1 MLVTF
6 PVVIHCCLPTK
17 GLLQPPTIFL
27 TKLLTAKIKPL
38 MPNPDS
44 FWMVSF
50 RPDSEETVSELS
62 EKLTGITTINDS
74 ISAPFAHLVLP
85 EFKVPP
91 LSTLI
96 NLSENLSKTESLTNQ
111 TLQKI
116 VETLKLLAN
125 SKPAAFARKKTNNSN
140 SGGQAGEDDNLIMED
155 GRSYETYLFKNWEW
169 NRGKYNRVENRTLED
184 LVEVLVKEVTLI
196 DNSHKLKLASY
207 NQAKAQASASLRK
220 RTGNL
225 SVKSLADV
233 VTKENF
239 VSTDSEFLETLL
251 VAVPNNH
258 VKEWNNSYER
268 LTPLVVPRSS
278 TKIAQDEDYTLFNV
292 TVFKKIKE
300 EYSQKCREKK
310 FIVRDFVYDESEIE
324 KSRTQQKEYEQ
335 HEKELWSELLRLSRI
350 NFSETFQVIVH
361 LKVIQTYIESLL
373 RYGLPA
379 HYCTIVIKPEPKNL
393 KKILHQLSSFY
404 NSLESNTNG
413 STKNQKTKL
422 DKHVND
428 QDELVGGEYASVL
441 EKEVFDFVLF
451 EIFDPKR
458 NSKDH

>member
-1 MLVTF
+1 
-6 PVVIHCCLPTK
+6 
-17 GLLQPPTIFL
+17 
-27 TKLLTAKIKPL
+27 

-44 FWMVSF
+44 FWIVSF
-50 RPDSEETVSELS
+50 RPDSEDTISELS
-62 EKLTGITTINDS
+62 EKLSGITTINES
-74 ISAPFAHLVLP
+74 ISAPFAHLILP

-96 NLSENLSKTESLTNQ
+96 SLSENLSKTEALTNQ

-125 SKPAAFARKKTNNSN
+125 SKPSAFARKKPNSN
-140 SGGQAGEDDNLIMED
+140 SGEASEDDNLIMED
-155 GRSYETYLFKNWEW
+155 GKSYESYLFKNWEW

-207 NQAKAQASASLRK
+207 NQAKGQASAALRK
-220 RTGNL
+220 RMGNL
-225 SVKSLADV
+225 SVKSIADV
-233 VTKENF
+233 VTKDNF
-239 VSTDSEFLETLL
+239 VSSDSEFLETLL
-251 VAVPNNH
+251 VAVPNND
-258 VKEWNNSYER
+258 VKEWNNTYER

-292 TVFKKIKE
+292 TVFKKIKA

-393 KKILHQLSSFY
+393 KKILHQLTTFY
-404 NSLESNTNG
+404 NSLESNANS
-413 STKNQKTKL
+413 STKKQKTKA
-422 DKHVND
+422 DKHISD
-428 QDELVGGEYASVL
+428 QDEPIGGEYASVL
-441 EKEVFDFVLF
+441 EQEVFDFVLF

>member
-1 MLVTF
+1 
-6 PVVIHCCLPTK
+6 
-17 GLLQPPTIFL
+17 
-27 TKLLTAKIKPL
+27 

-44 FWMVSF
+44 FWIVSF
-50 RPDSEETVSELS
+50 RPDSEDTVSELT
-62 EKLTGITTINDS
+62 EKLSGITTINES
-74 ISAPFAHLVLP
+74 ISAPFAHLLLP

-96 NLSENLSKTESLTNQ
+96 SLSDNLSKTEALTNQ

-125 SKPAAFARKKTNNSN
+125 SKPSAFTRKKTT
-140 SGGQAGEDDNLIMED
+140 SGDTSGDDNLIMED
-155 GRSYETYLFKNWEW
+155 GRSYESYLFKNWEW
-169 NRGKYNRVENRTLED
+169 NRGKYNRVENRKLDD
-184 LVEVLVKEVTLI
+184 LVEVLVKEVNLI

-207 NQAKAQASASLRK
+207 NQAKAQASAAQRK

-233 VTKENF
+233 VTQENF
-239 VSTDSEFLETLL
+239 VSSDSEFLDTLL

-278 TKIAQDEDYTLFNV
+278 TKITHDEDYTLFNV

-310 FIVRDFVYDESEIE
+310 FIVRDFVYDQSEIE
-324 KSRTQQKEYEQ
+324 KSRTQQKEFEQ

-379 HYCTIVIKPEPKNL
+379 HYCTIVIKPEPKNM

-404 NSLESNTNG
+404 NSLESNNTNG
-413 STKNQKTKL
+413 STKSNKNKL
-422 DKHVND
+422 DKQIND
-428 QDELVGGEYASVL
+428 SDEVIGGEYASVL

-451 EIFDPKR
+451 EILDPKR
-458 NSKDH
+458 NSKDHS

>member
-1 MLVTF
+1 
-6 PVVIHCCLPTK
+6 
-17 GLLQPPTIFL
+17 
-27 TKLLTAKIKPL
+27 
-38 MPNPDS
+38 
-44 FWMVSF
+44 
-50 RPDSEETVSELS
+50 
-62 EKLTGITTINDS
+62 
-74 ISAPFAHLVLP
+74 
-85 EFKVPP
+85 
-91 LSTLI
+91 
-96 NLSENLSKTESLTNQ
+96 
-111 TLQKI
+111 
-116 VETLKLLAN
+116 
-125 SKPAAFARKKTNNSN
+125 
-140 SGGQAGEDDNLIMED
+140 MED

-184 LVEVLVKEVTLI
+184 LVEVLVKEVNLI

-220 RTGNL
+220 RT
-225 SVKSLADV
+225 
-233 VTKENF
+233 
-239 VSTDSEFLETLL
+239 
-251 VAVPNNH
+251 NH

-428 QDELVGGEYASVL
+428 QDELIGGEYASVL

>member
-1 MLVTF
+1 
-6 PVVIHCCLPTK
+6 
-17 GLLQPPTIFL
+17 
-27 TKLLTAKIKPL
+27 

-44 FWMVSF
+44 FWIISF
-50 RPDSEETVSELS
+50 RPDSEDTVSELS
-62 EKLTGITTINDS
+62 EKLSGITTINDS
-74 ISAPFAHLVLP
+74 ISAPFANLSLP

-96 NLSENLSKTESLTNQ
+96 SLSENIAKNEALTNQ

-125 SKPAAFARKKTNNSN
+125 SKPSAFARKKSSTNS
-140 SGGQAGEDDNLIMED
+140 AGASEEDHFIMED
-155 GRSYETYLFKNWEW
+155 GRSYESYLFKNWEW
-169 NRGKYNRVENRTLED
+169 NRGKYNRVENRKLED
-184 LVEVLVKEVTLI
+184 LVDVLVKEVTLI

-225 SVKSLADV
+225 SIKSLADV
-233 VTKENF
+233 VTKDNF
-239 VSTDSEFLETLL
+239 VSPDSEFLETLL
-251 VAVPNNH
+251 VAVPNNQ

-278 TKIAQDEDYTLFNV
+278 TQIAKDEDYTLFNV

-310 FIVRDFVYDESEIE
+310 FVVRDFIYDESEIE
-324 KSRTQQKEYEQ
+324 KNRTQQQEYEQ

-393 KKILHQLSSFY
+393 KKILHQLTSFY
-404 NSLESNTNG
+404 NSLESNATG
-413 STKNQKTKL
+413 STKQQKTKL
-422 DKHVND
+422 DKQAVD
-428 QDELVGGEYASVL
+428 QDDLIGGEYASVL

-458 NSKDH
+458 SSKEH

>member
-1 MLVTF
+1 
-6 PVVIHCCLPTK
+6 
-17 GLLQPPTIFL
+17 
-27 TKLLTAKIKPL
+27 
-38 MPNPDS
+38 MPSPDS

-50 RPDSEETVSELS
+50 RPDSEDTVSELS
-62 EKLTGITTINDS
+62 EKLSGITTMNDS
-74 ISAPFAHLVLP
+74 ISAPFSNLSLP

-96 NLSENLSKTESLTNQ
+96 NLSENLAKTEALTNQ

-116 VETLKLLAN
+116 VETLKLLAD
-125 SKPAAFARKKTNNSN
+125 SKPSTFARKKTGTEAS
-140 SGGQAGEDDNLIMED
+140 EDDNLIMED
-155 GRSYETYLFKNWEW
+155 GKSHESYLFKNWEW
-169 NRGKYNRVENRTLED
+169 NRGKYNRVENRQLED
-184 LVEVLVKEVTLI
+184 LVDVLVKEVTLI
-196 DNSHKLKLASY
+196 DNSHKLKLTSY

-225 SVKSLADV
+225 SIKNLADV
-233 VTKENF
+233 VTKESF
-239 VSTDSEFLETLL
+239 VSPDSEFLETLL

-300 EYSQKCREKK
+300 EYCQKCREKK
-310 FIVRDFVYDESEIE
+310 FVIRDFVYDESEIE

-350 NFSETFQVIVH
+350 NFSETFQAIVH

-379 HYCTIVIKPEPKNL
+379 HYCTIVIKPEPKNT
-393 KKILHQLSSFY
+393 KKILHQLTSFY
-404 NSLESNTNG
+404 NSLESNANDL
-413 STKNQKTKL
+413 TKSRKAKL
-422 DKHVND
+422 DKHLND
-428 QDELVGGEYASVL
+428 QDDPIGGEYASVL
-441 EKEVFDFVLF
+441 EQEVFDFVLF
-451 EIFDPKR
+451 EILDPKR
-458 NSKDH
+458 SSKDH